1 MGVEALRTRM
11 LLPSPSACFTLFS
24 RQGEELSQSA
34 RSKGFSCD
42 EWEAIDPVA
51 RPSRHGAG
59 HWSHPS
65 RTGERRFVC
74 ITHAFVLE
82 E

>member
-42 EWEAIDPVA
+42 EWEAIDPVPGRRVTAPGTGRIRRA
-51 RPSRHGAG
+51 R
-59 HWSHPS
+59 
-65 RTGERRFVC
+65 ERDDSCV
-74 ITHAFVLE
+74 
-82 E
+82 